1 MMSHDNKRVN
11 AIQVFQDLYDELPDI
26 HVLCGEARFKELLEG
41 VTFGGAS
48 SIHQLKVVN
57 GVACQL
63 LILSF

>member
-1 MMSHDNKRVN
+1 MISHDNKRVN
-11 AIQVFQDLYDELPDI
+11 AIQAFQDIYDQLPDI

-48 SIHQLKVVN
+48 TIHQLKVVK
-57 GVACQL
+57 GLACRS